1 MFLHNIRV
9 WKPRISLF
17 TLFFIIYL
25 FTFFTIYI
33 YISKNKIYNEIAVD
47 SFQLKGGGTVEYILR
62 FLMSVISSI
71 VNYYIHKWLD
81 HRRKDS

>member
-1 MFLHNIRV
+1 MSR
-9 WKPRISLF
+9 
-17 TLFFIIYL
+17 
-25 FTFFTIYI
+25 
-33 YISKNKIYNEIAVD
+33 NKIYNEIAVD
-47 SFQLKGGGTVEYILR
+47 SFQLKGGGTVEYTLR

>member
-1 MFLHNIRV
+1 MSR
-9 WKPRISLF
+9 
-17 TLFFIIYL
+17 
-25 FTFFTIYI
+25 
-33 YISKNKIYNEIAVD
+33 NKIYNEIAVD

>member
-1 MFLHNIRV
+1 MFLHKKRV

-17 TLFFIIYL
+17 TLFFCYL
-25 FTFFTIYI
+25 FIYFFTIYI
-33 YISKNKIYNEIAVD
+33 YMSRNKIYNEIAVD